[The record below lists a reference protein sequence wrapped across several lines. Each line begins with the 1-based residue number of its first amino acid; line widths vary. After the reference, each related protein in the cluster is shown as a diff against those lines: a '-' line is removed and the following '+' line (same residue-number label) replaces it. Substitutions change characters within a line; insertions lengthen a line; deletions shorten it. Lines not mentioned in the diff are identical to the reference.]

1 MSGTNQYITMIASI
15 SVAIQFAWIGDMIYS
30 FALIFGLITFVS
42 AYIGI
47 TAINIYVKKNGGKQS
62 IIAFML
68 VLVLVL
74 ALVSL
79 PINQILKSN

>member
-79 PINQILKSN
+79 PINQILKSK